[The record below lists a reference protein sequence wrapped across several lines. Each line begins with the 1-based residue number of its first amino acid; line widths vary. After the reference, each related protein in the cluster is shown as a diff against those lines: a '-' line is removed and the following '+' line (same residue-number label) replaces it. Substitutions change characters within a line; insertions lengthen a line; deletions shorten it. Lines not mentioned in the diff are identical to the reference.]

1 MSPKKSVHLPRRLC
15 KLVNRA
21 LAGVIRRRRER
32 LGLNLKQLGDLCGLT
47 RQMIGFVEDDERN
60 LSLESIECVAAPL
73 GLTGSEMVFEAE
85 CWLCRMP
92 SSCKKCNNCCL
103 HRGRLP
109 WLNAMRVCNR
119 PKH

>member
-15 KLVNRA
+15 NLVNRA

-32 LGLNLKQLGDLCGLT
+32 LGLTLQQLADSSGLT
-47 RQMIGFVEDDERN
+47 RQMIGYAEDDERN
-60 LSLESIECVAAPL
+60 LSLESIESVAAPL

-85 CWLCRMP
+85 CWLGRMP
-92 SSCKKCNNCCL
+92 GRCKKCNNCCL

-109 WLNAMRVCNR
+109 WLNAMRECTR